1 MDIIMPKMGESITE
15 GTIIKWHKQAGD
27 FIKKDEILF
36 EISTDKV
43 DTEIPSEFEG
53 YLQEILVKEN
63 ETAEVGTV
71 VARISNVGS
80 VAEEKSTGTAPSEII
95 VESGN
100 KNQAAE
106 STHGEEGQNKFYS
119 PSVLNIIRRNDI
131 SFREIENLKGSGTG
145 GRITRNDIL
154 SYIAS
159 KNNAGIEKGIREDK
173 AEAQIQNTAV
183 NLNSRPSG
191 RIEIIP
197 MDNIRRNIMKNM
209 VESRD
214 TSVHVTGMIE
224 VDVSKIYNYLKT
236 NKEKIRSREGINL
249 TYMAF
254 ISYAAVKALKEYPI
268 VNASVEGTNIIIKK
282 YINLGIAVALEPNG
296 LIVPNIKDADSKNIF
311 GLAKSITEI
320 AEKARTKK
328 LKPEDVSDGTFS
340 ITNYGRFGSIFGT
353 PIINQPEAAILG
365 AGAIVKRPVVIEN
378 DGEDMIAVRPVLT
391 LTLSHDHRLIDG
403 MAGGR
408 FLKHIKDTLEN
419 FDTKNM

>member
-53 YLQEILVKEN
+53 YLQEILIKEN

-71 VARISNVGS
+71 VARISNSGMS
-80 VAEEKSTGTAPSEII
+80 TEEKNITPEQAVAAPGKSLENLNDKAETG
-95 VESGN
+95 
-100 KNQAAE
+100 Q
-106 STHGEEGQNKFYS
+106 EGPNKFYS
-119 PSVLNIIRRNDI
+119 PSVLNIIRRNEI
-131 SFREIENLKGSGTG
+131 SFSEIENLKGSGTG

-154 SYIAS
+154 NYVAN
-159 KNNAGIEKGIREDK
+159 KNNSDAGKETREVK
-173 AEAQIQNTAV
+173 AEPEIRQMTAAV
-183 NLNSRPSG
+183 SNKQSG
-191 RIEIIP
+191 RIEILP
-197 MDNIRRNIMKNM
+197 MDNIRKNIMKNM

-224 VDVSKIYNYLKT
+224 VDVSKIYNYLKN
-236 NKEKIRSREGINL
+236 NKETVRSREGINL

-268 VNASVEGTNIIIKK
+268 VNASIEGTNIIIKK

-296 LIVPNIKDADSKNIF
+296 LIVPNIKDADSKNII
-311 GLAKSITEI
+311 GLAKAIAEI

-328 LKPEDVSDGTFS
+328 LRPEDVSDGTFS

-378 DGEDMIAVRPVLT
+378 EGEDIIAIRPILA

>member
-71 VARISNVGS
+71 VARISNAGIA
-80 VAEEKSTGTAPSEII
+80 AEEKNIT
-95 VESGN
+95 SGQTIETPGDGRDEQEN
-100 KNQAAE
+100 KK
-106 STHGEEGQNKFYS
+106 EERQQSQNKFYS

-131 SFREIENLKGSGTG
+131 SFSEIESLKGSGTG

-154 SYIAS
+154 DYVAN
-159 KNNAGIEKGIREDK
+159 KNNIKIEKEKTEVK
-173 AEAQIQNTAV
+173 AGLETRNTAE
-183 NLNSRPSG
+183 NTANKHSG
-191 RIEIIP
+191 RVEIVP

-224 VDVSKIYNYLKT
+224 VDVSKIYNYLKA
-236 NKEKIRSREGINL
+236 NKEKIKSREGINL

-268 VNASVEGTNIIIKK
+268 VNASIEGTNIIIKK

-296 LIVPNIKDADSKNIF
+296 LIVPNIKDADGKNIIGF
-311 GLAKSITEI
+311 AKAITEI

-353 PIINQPEAAILG
+353 PIINPPEAAILG

-378 DGEDMIAVRPVLT
+378 EGEDIIAVRPILS

>member
-53 YLQEILVKEN
+53 YLQEILIKEN

-71 VARISNVGS
+71 VARISNSGMS
-80 VAEEKSTGTAPSEII
+80 TEEKNITPEQAVAATGNSLD
-95 VESGN
+95 N
-100 KNQAAE
+100 LKDKAE
-106 STHGEEGQNKFYS
+106 TGQEGPNKFYS
-119 PSVLNIIRRNDI
+119 PSVLNIIRRNEI
-131 SFREIENLKGSGTG
+131 SFSEIENLKGSGTG

-154 SYIAS
+154 NYVAS
-159 KNNAGIEKGIREDK
+159 KNNSDAGKETREVK
-173 AEAQIQNTAV
+173 AEPEIRQMTAAV
-183 NLNSRPSG
+183 SNKQSG
-191 RIEIIP
+191 RIEILP
-197 MDNIRRNIMKNM
+197 MDNIRKNIMKNM

-224 VDVSKIYNYLKT
+224 VDVSKIYNYLKN
-236 NKEKIRSREGINL
+236 NKETVRSREGINL

-268 VNASVEGTNIIIKK
+268 VNASIEGTNIIIKK

-296 LIVPNIKDADSKNIF
+296 LIVPNIKDADSKNII
-311 GLAKSITEI
+311 GLAKAIAEI

-328 LKPEDVSDGTFS
+328 LRPEDVSDGTFS

-378 DGEDMIAVRPVLT
+378 EGEDIIAIRPILA